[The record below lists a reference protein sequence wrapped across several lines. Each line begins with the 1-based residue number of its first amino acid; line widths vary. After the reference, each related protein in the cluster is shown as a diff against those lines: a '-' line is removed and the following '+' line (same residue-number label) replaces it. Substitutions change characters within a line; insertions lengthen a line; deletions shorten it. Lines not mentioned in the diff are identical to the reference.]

1 MTASLTGKT
10 EALKVL
16 LGAGASVNAA
26 EPVRGQTSLMWAAS
40 EGNAA
45 AADLLIEVRRRS
57 EREIEGRLHT
67 IAFRDPE
74 RPPRYG
80 QGPARSRRQRQ
91 RRRAR
96 RDERAEHG
104 RRECLFRA
112 GRRAARPRRGP
123 ERSRSA
129 RIGSSHLGVPPE
141 ARRRRRRRR
150 RQYPERAAAADRQPQ
165 RHPTREAASRTRR
178 QSERPHRLGG
188 APVRQGRRHDAE
200 SAADPARTSLPH
212 LQRRDAFL
220 HCRPQRRRRVH
231 APPRAARRRREHQ
244 ECAEHHAADRRLRPR
259 LLGRR
264 NTRPL
269 HRRVGGG
276 TNRSDQAD
284 ASNWAT
290 TSTPTPISAT
300 TRWKAI
306 PSTCSSITR

>member
-10 EALKVL
+10 GAIKVL

-26 EPVRGQTSLMWAAS
+26 EPVRGPDVLDVGRVGRQRRRGRPPHRS
-40 EGNAA
+40 
-45 AADLLIEVRRRS
+45 RRRS

-67 IAFRDPE
+67 TAFRRPE
-74 RPPRYG
+74 RPPRHG
-80 QGPARSRRQRQ
+80 QGPARPRRQRQ
-91 RRRAR
+91 RCRAR

-129 RIGSSHLGVPPE
+129 RIGSSYPGVPPE

-188 APVRQGRRHDAE
+188 APVRQGRRRDAE
-200 SAADPARTSLPH
+200 SAPDPARTSLPH

-220 HCRPQRRRRVH
+220 YRRPQRRRRVH
-231 APPRAARRRREHQ
+231 APARRST
-244 ECAEHHAADRRLRPR
+244 AP
-259 LLGRR
+259 
-264 NTRPL
+264 TR
-269 HRRVGGG
+269 
-276 TNRSDQAD
+276 
-284 ASNWAT
+284 
-290 TSTPTPISAT
+290 TS
-300 TRWKAI
+300 RM
-306 PSTCSSITR
+306 R